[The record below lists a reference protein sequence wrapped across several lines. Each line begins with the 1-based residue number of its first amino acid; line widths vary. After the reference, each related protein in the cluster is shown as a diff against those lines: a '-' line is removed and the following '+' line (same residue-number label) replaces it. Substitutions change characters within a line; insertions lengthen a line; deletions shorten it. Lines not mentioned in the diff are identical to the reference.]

1 MLKLSKEDRLVFLS
15 TSLTKG
21 GITVRGIAHVTSLD
35 REVVEHSISQLEA
48 LNRIHKVFDGDPA
61 SYVAS
66 LFYGHPL
73 IAEWDSWLTSFCH
86 AFPQFVE
93 YDAEATTYTS
103 NGIVIL
109 AALLADSQ
117 NADLIAHV
125 TGFPRAFVRTGLDF
139 ADEIC
144 LWHYDNLLEL
154 RRRLIAGEPFS
165 KIEAS
170 LHAVKE
176 NLWMTIPSFGSGLL
190 EGLRQG
196 HQVGGSK
203 DKWTEEED
211 IRNPA

>member
-109 AALLADSQ
+109 AALQA
-117 NADLIAHV
+117 
-125 TGFPRAFVRTGLDF
+125 
-139 ADEIC
+139 
-144 LWHYDNLLEL
+144 L
-154 RRRLIAGEPFS
+154 REDQQERL
-165 KIEAS
+165 
-170 LHAVKE
+170 H
-176 NLWMTIPSFGSGLL
+176 
-190 EGLRQG
+190 RC
-196 HQVGGSK
+196 
-203 DKWTEEED
+203 
-211 IRNPA
+211 